1 MEEYSNK
8 QIKNKTFKQI
18 LHEKNEREFYD
29 NFITGIGNA
38 TYRIS
43 GLGDDMYLSE
53 KQLLTMIQC
62 SSVQFDLIHSEFSNL
77 ILNGLPITV
86 EMV

>member
-1 MEEYSNK
+1 MEEFSSK
-8 QIKNKTFKQI
+8 QTLNTFKQGI
-18 LHEKNEREFYD
+18 NRKNERDFYES
-29 NFITGIGNA
+29 FITGLDNA

-77 ILNGLPITV
+77 ISNGLPITV